1 MPAMEHFGTQQ
12 NQKLFS
18 RNLEKMEQV
27 EVLFLPQSTVIS
39 LFSLHEKD
47 IL

>member
-18 RNLEKMEQV
+18 RNLEKMDQV
-27 EVLFLPQSTVIS
+27 EVLDFSRIFLPQSTVMS
-39 LFSLHEKD
+39 LFS
-47 IL
+47 